1 MNYNKVSPL
10 IKSTPEK
17 ILKAASK
24 CWGVTE
30 KEILERGR
38 TQPQT
43 FARQVGMY
51 LTYKLTNL
59 STTNVGKF
67 YSNRDHATVLW
78 AVKRVMAAMEGETTI
93 KCAILELEKHLTK
106 NGKD

>member
-78 AVKRVMAAMEGETTI
+78 AVKRVMEAMEEDPTI
-93 KCAILELEKHLTK
+93 NRAIIEIEKHLTK
-106 NGKD
+106 NGKN

>member
-17 ILKAASK
+17 ILTAASK

-38 TQPQT
+38 IQPQA
-43 FARQVGMY
+43 FARQVAMY

-67 YSNRDHATVLW
+67 YCRDHATVLW
-78 AVKRVMAAMEGETTI
+78 AVKRVMQAMEGETTI